1 MKKLRRRDAADPRA
15 VLCRKEMI
23 SMLYYVTLVLM
34 FWALIYT
41 SARFLQ
47 YFRIV
52 KNYKEETTA
61 AVEEVRNHEASG
73 PKEPPALDILLS
85 YEIGGEEKS
94 SEIIVPQDQAAKY
107 QVGNKVAIRYYME
120 ENGTVHV
127 ATAGDAPKKIMYA
140 YLAAIVLEIV
150 IYAVIWRILM

>member
-1 MKKLRRRDAADPRA
+1 
-15 VLCRKEMI
+15 
-23 SMLYYVTLVLM
+23 MLYYVTLVLM

-73 PKEPPALDILLS
+73 PKEPPALDVLLV

-107 QVGNKVAIRYYME
+107 QVGTKVAIRRKNKNAGRIEIEYYSSAE
-120 ENGTVHV
+120 
-127 ATAGDAPKKIMYA
+127 
-140 YLAAIVLEIV
+140 LERLFDLLRSV
-150 IYAVIWRILM
+150 TS

>member
-23 SMLYYVTLVLM
+23 SMLYYVTLLLM

-61 AVEEVRNHEASG
+61 AVEEVRSH
-73 PKEPPALDILLS
+73 
-85 YEIGGEEKS
+85 
-94 SEIIVPQDQAAKY
+94 
-107 QVGNKVAIRYYME
+107 
-120 ENGTVHV
+120 
-127 ATAGDAPKKIMYA
+127 
-140 YLAAIVLEIV
+140 
-150 IYAVIWRILM
+150 